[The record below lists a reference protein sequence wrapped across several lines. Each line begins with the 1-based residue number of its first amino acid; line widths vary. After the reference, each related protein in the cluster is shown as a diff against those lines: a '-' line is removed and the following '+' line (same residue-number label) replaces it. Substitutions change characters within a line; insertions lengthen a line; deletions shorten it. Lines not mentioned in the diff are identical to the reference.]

1 MLCPEAGVSA
11 ESEPTIGNRCS
22 DGLFDQH
29 NRTKPLEGMRRFQR
43 LGEVPLSVLFPN
55 ALRSKIYSNDC
66 QRDADEQTGS
76 RSERRD
82 MMQELAP
89 YALAPDVC
97 QAVIDVARSSDV
109 LIFGEL
115 HGTQEVPRL
124 LLSLLSAL
132 IAAGYRGLALE
143 ILHHD
148 RETLEGWARA
158 QEAVLPEF
166 FAHPWADGRGNREV
180 LALIQ
185 QVLVL

>member
-1 MLCPEAGVSA
+1 MLCPAAGVSA
-11 ESEPTIGNRCS
+11 ESEPTIGNRFS
-22 DGLFDQH
+22 TGLFDQH
-29 NRTKPLEGMRRFQR
+29 NRKKPLEGMRRLQR

-55 ALRSKIYSNDC
+55 APRSKIPSNDC
-66 QRDADEQTGS
+66 QRGAYEQTGS

-97 QAVIDVARSSDV
+97 QAVIDVARTSDG

-132 IAAGYRGLALE
+132 IAAGYPGLAPV
-143 ILHHD
+143 ILHHE
-148 RETLEGWARA
+148 RATLERWARA
-158 QEAVLPEF
+158 QAALLPGF
-166 FAHPWADGRGNREV
+166 F
-180 LALIQ
+180 
-185 QVLVL
+185 